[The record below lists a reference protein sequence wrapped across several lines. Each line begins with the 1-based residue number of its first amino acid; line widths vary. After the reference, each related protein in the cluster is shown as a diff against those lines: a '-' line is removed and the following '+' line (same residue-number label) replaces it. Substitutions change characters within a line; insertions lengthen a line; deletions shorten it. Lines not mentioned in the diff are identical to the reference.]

1 MSVQRLIDANALK
14 EQIDYYIK
22 EAGWSEH
29 DNRVL
34 GWCKEFIDN
43 APTISVDMGV
53 DSGDSTVYTRPQ
65 GDCISR
71 EAINLEIEKRY
82 CSKHCVLPSEE
93 PYCPDNCPA
102 RFLKNIVKECP
113 TVPQV
118 VVFAENADEK
128 AIEDMKAELQ
138 NVIDSERP
146 QGEWINSGVDISGH
160 RLNRCSI
167 CNGVYQMSYV
177 GDSITRWNYCPNCG
191 ADMRGDA
198 E

>member
-138 NVIDSERP
+138 NVIDSVRP
-146 QGEWINSGVDISGH
+146 QGEWYYSCDKGWE
-160 RLNRCSI
+160 
-167 CNGVYQMSYV
+167 CNQCHEIVKDMPTCMRKALY
-177 GDSITRWNYCPNCG
+177 NFCPNCG
-191 ADMRGDA
+191 AELRKGGA
-198 E
+198 K